1 MYYAYFDEKEIVHME
16 KMKFEQFA
24 DAVVEKIREYLPETF
39 ANATVE
45 LNTIVKNNDTHL
57 TGLTI
62 RGIEQNISPTIY
74 LEQFF
79 ERYQD
84 GEDMS
89 DVLERIADVRISHEL
104 SERFDTEQITE
115 FDRVKDKIVPKL
127 VNKDW
132 NEELLKDRVHSVVG
146 DLAITYQ
153 ILLSQDFSGNA
164 SVTITN
170 QIMKMWSIS
179 LEELHALALDNMKKL
194 TPSTFEPMSK
204 VLASM
209 LGEDAAELF
218 ASETPSD
225 ELMWVLSNRSRI
237 NGAAAL
243 LDKNIMQS
251 VIDTIG
257 SSFYILPSSIHE
269 CIVVAA
275 SDDMDVLQLTDMI
288 QDVNAGQVA
297 PDERLSDHPYRYSVE
312 EGLLSV

>member
-1 MYYAYFDEKEIVHME
+1 ME